1 MSKVLV
7 IQGAGMNMRGKSQVE
22 IFGSATLEEIDE
34 QIKGYAEG
42 MGIDVELFH
51 SNIEGEVVN
60 ALYDAHDRDFD
71 ACLIN
76 PAGYTTVAGPL
87 RSAITQVK
95 FPGVRGARI
104 QPHGP
109 RHRFPGAAGLQG
121 RSLRLRRLRLPPG
134 PGSRT
139 AANRLVRCMTNPSPK
154 SPLPPGE
161 GQGEGVPPRNT
172 GFQTNGGMANP
183 LPLRGRVRVGV
194 KWQCRGAIQG

>member
-22 IFGSATLEEIDE
+22 IFGPATLDEIDE

-42 MGIDVELFH
+42 LGIDVEMFH

-71 ACLIN
+71 AALIN

-95 FPGVRGARI
+95 FPVYEVHVSNPTARGTVS
-104 QPHGP
+104 QVLPVCK
-109 RHRFPGAAGLQG
+109 GAVYGCG
-121 RSLRLRRLRLPPG
+121 IYGYRLALEAVQQL
-134 PGSRT
+134 S
-139 AANRLVRCMTNPSPK
+139 
-154 SPLPPGE
+154 
-161 GQGEGVPPRNT
+161 
-172 GFQTNGGMANP
+172 
-183 LPLRGRVRVGV
+183 
-194 KWQCRGAIQG
+194 

>member
-34 QIKGYAEG
+34 QILGYAEG

-71 ACLIN
+71 AALIN

-95 FPGVRGARI
+95 FPVYEVHVSNPTARGTVSQVLPVCKGAVYGCGVYGY
-104 QPHGP
+104 
-109 RHRFPGAAGLQG
+109 
-121 RSLRLRRLRLPPG
+121 RLALEAVQQLG
-134 PGSRT
+134 
-139 AANRLVRCMTNPSPK
+139 
-154 SPLPPGE
+154 
-161 GQGEGVPPRNT
+161 
-172 GFQTNGGMANP
+172 
-183 LPLRGRVRVGV
+183 
-194 KWQCRGAIQG
+194 

>member
-42 MGIDVELFH
+42 LGIDVELFH

-76 PAGYTTVAGPL
+76 PAGYTTVSGPL

-95 FPGVRGARI
+95 FPVYEVHVSNPTARGTVSQVLPVCKGAVYGCGVYGY
-104 QPHGP
+104 
-109 RHRFPGAAGLQG
+109 
-121 RSLRLRRLRLPPG
+121 RLALEAVQQLSG
-134 PGSRT
+134 
-139 AANRLVRCMTNPSPK
+139 
-154 SPLPPGE
+154 
-161 GQGEGVPPRNT
+161 
-172 GFQTNGGMANP
+172 
-183 LPLRGRVRVGV
+183 
-194 KWQCRGAIQG
+194 